1 MKHFSLKELKQL
13 SKWLSEKSQSCAK
26 KYHEVCFFI
35 YIFFYHRKKELIGV
49 VIIPDLLKLDSRIV

>member
-26 KYHEVCFFI
+26 KYHELCFFI
-35 YIFFYHRKKELIGV
+35 YIFLSSKKGAHRCGHY
-49 VIIPDLLKLDSRIV
+49 SRPT